1 MLEGSRGKAREDH
14 YVQSVR
20 VCISVAVDYL
30 REAEWKVCY
39 LRFGFF
45 VGFGAA
51 VAGERGA
58 GQLGVMIKSGN
69 PLLANQPLPFL
80 VRRSAKILPRRC
92 PWFAAL
98 GFHFFLDPTVTS
110 LGRDNTHSNWPQV
123 YFDLASISSMLDH
136 RQAASYWPPLC
147 TTSA

>member
-39 LRFGFF
+39 LRFGFLLAS
-45 VGFGAA
+45 GLA

-58 GQLGVMIKSGN
+58 GQLG
-69 PLLANQPLPFL
+69 L
-80 VRRSAKILPRRC
+80 
-92 PWFAAL
+92 
-98 GFHFFLDPTVTS
+98 
-110 LGRDNTHSNWPQV
+110 
-123 YFDLASISSMLDH
+123 
-136 RQAASYWPPLC
+136 
-147 TTSA
+147 